1 MYLGIDLGTSGVKA
15 VLVDEAQRLVGQST
29 APLDV
34 SRPHPLWSEQDP
46 EDWWAATGRAV
57 AGLRAAHPD
66 AMAAVRGIGLSGQMH
81 GATLLDRQDRVLRP
95 AILWNDGRSGAEC
108 AELERRAPTLRAIAG
123 NRAMPGFTAPKLLW
137 VAAHEPEL
145 FTAVAKVLLPKDWL
159 RLRMTGDHASDLS
172 DSAGTL
178 WLDVGR
184 RAWSDELLA
193 ATGLGE
199 AHMPRLYEGCQPTG
213 ALRAE
218 VAADWGV
225 PPGTVVAAGAGDNA
239 AGAVGVGV
247 VAPGS
252 AFLSLGTSGVLFVS
266 GDRFAPN
273 PERGVHAFC
282 HALPGR
288 WHQMSVMLSAASC
301 LSFAARLTG
310 AADEA
315 ALLREAE
322 AYDGDPGALV
332 FLPYLS
338 GERTPHNDPHAK
350 GVFFGLTHDT
360 DRGALARAVLEGVA
374 FAFADGLESLE
385 EAGGRVE
392 RFLVIGGGARSA
404 LWGRILASALG
415 RPLDYPVGGEVGPA
429 FGAARLARLAVTG
442 EEPDAVCR
450 PLEIRH
456 TVEPDPALAAALAPR
471 RRLFRRLYGDLTAAF
486 REAGGA

>member
-1 MYLGIDLGTSGVKA
+1 
-15 VLVDEAQRLVGQST
+15 
-29 APLDV
+29 
-34 SRPHPLWSEQDP
+34 
-46 EDWWAATGRAV
+46 
-57 AGLRAAHPD
+57 
-66 AMAAVRGIGLSGQMH
+66 
-81 GATLLDRQDRVLRP
+81 
-95 AILWNDGRSGAEC
+95 
-108 AELERRAPTLRAIAG
+108 
-123 NRAMPGFTAPKLLW
+123 
-137 VAAHEPEL
+137 
-145 FTAVAKVLLPKDWL
+145 
-159 RLRMTGDHASDLS
+159 
-172 DSAGTL
+172 
-178 WLDVGR
+178 
-184 RAWSDELLA
+184 
-193 ATGLGE
+193 
-199 AHMPRLYEGCQPTG
+199 
-213 ALRAE
+213 
-218 VAADWGV
+218 
-225 PPGTVVAAGAGDNA
+225 AGDNA

-322 AYDGDPGALV
+322 SHGGDLGPLV

-374 FAFADGLESLE
+374 FAFADGLNALE

-415 RPLDYPVGGEVGPA
+415 RPLDYPEGGEVGPA

-442 EEPDAVCR
+442 EEPETVCQ

-456 TVEPDPALAAALAPR
+456 TVEPDPILAAALAPR

-486 REAGGA
+486 READGA